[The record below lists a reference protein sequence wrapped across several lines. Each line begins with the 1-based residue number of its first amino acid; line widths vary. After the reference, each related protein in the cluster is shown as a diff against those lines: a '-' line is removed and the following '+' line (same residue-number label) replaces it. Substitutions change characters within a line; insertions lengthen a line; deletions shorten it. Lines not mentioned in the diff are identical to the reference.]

1 MKRSRPV
8 GRPAVWHKP
17 ILDFVNNHGSARAL
31 EVRDALGI
39 PKRSFYD
46 AVAVLVCQGYLCWQ
60 PTTKGNFR
68 LLKTRKNIQFNLSYL
83 AQLGY

>member
-1 MKRSRPV
+1 MRRNRSV

-17 ILDFVNNHGSARAL
+17 IVDFVDNHGSARAL

-39 PKRSFYD
+39 SKSSFYR
-46 AVAVLVCQGYLCWQ
+46 AVSALVCQGYLYWQ
-60 PTTKGNFR
+60 PATNGNFR
-68 LLKTRKNIQFNLSYL
+68 LQKTRKNSQFNLSYL